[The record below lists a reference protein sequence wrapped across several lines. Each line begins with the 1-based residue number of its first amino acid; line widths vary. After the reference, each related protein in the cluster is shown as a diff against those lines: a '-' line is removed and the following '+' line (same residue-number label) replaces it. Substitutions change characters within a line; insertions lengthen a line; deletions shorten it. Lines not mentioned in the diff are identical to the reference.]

1 MPTAGHGAITHFTVG
16 TAASSTGKILFIGT
30 VTPNISIS
38 IGVTPVLTTAS
49 TITLGGSQG
58 GDTWEN
64 DLAKLVFQGT
74 AIANIADNASASPLT
89 NLYLGLHTAD
99 PTGSGSQTSSEA
111 SYNGYARQAVART
124 SGGFTI
130 SGGIANLTAN
140 VSFAAVLAD

>member
-49 TITLGGSQG
+49 TVTIGGSQG

-64 DLAKLVFQGT
+64 DLAKLIFQGT
-74 AIANIADNASASPLT
+74 AVANIADNAAASPLT
-89 NLYLGLHTAD
+89 NLYLALHTAD
-99 PTGSGSQTSSEA
+99 PTGSGSQTTSEA
-111 SYNGYARQAVART
+111 NYNGYARQAVSRN
-124 SGGFTI
+124 SGGFSI
-130 SGGIANLTAN
+130 SGGIVSLVSNC
-140 VSFAAVLAD
+140 SFAAVLAD